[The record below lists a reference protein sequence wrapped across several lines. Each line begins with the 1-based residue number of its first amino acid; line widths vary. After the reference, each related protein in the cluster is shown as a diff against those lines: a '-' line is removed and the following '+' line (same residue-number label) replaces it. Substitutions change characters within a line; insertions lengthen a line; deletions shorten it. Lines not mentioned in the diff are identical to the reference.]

1 MTTSALGTWRNPP
14 LAYVVAELV
23 ISPYYSMPAAIPKLQ
38 DALRSVF
45 PRTVEGQELV
55 FDGGSPPAP
64 QPIWQMISADQGRAV
79 QVGTRALSLHVTRYT
94 DSKDFLVRWADVL
107 EAVAMASLSPYVE
120 RAGLRYVDLI
130 VPTNGRT
137 PGDYLAP
144 GLQGVTPEEAI
155 VRGTMWAATYDYDG
169 FQVNA
174 RVGAPSPD
182 GVLLPPNFNAVGLQ
196 KPAVMVEA
204 EKRLSIK
211 SQIGF
216 IDTDCQ
222 APVQQV
228 FTAGDIL
235 KLYSNMQKRT
245 SKTFRALMS
254 EGAREEW
261 M

>member
-23 ISPYYSMPAAIPKLQ
+23 ISPYYSMPAAIPRLQ
-38 DALRSVF
+38 DALRSAF

-55 FDGGSPPAP
+55 LDGNSPPSP

-79 QVGTRALSLHVTRYT
+79 QIGPRALSLHVTRYV

-107 EAVAMASLSPYVE
+107 EAIAMASLSPFIE

-130 VPTNGRT
+130 VPSAERR
-137 PGDYLAP
+137 PSDYLAL
-144 GLQGVTPEEAI
+144 GLQGVTPAEA
-155 VRGTMWAATYDYDG
+155 VPRGSMWASTYEYDG
-169 FQVNA
+169 CNVSA
-174 RVGAPSPD
+174 RVGAPSPE

-196 KPAVMVEA
+196 KPTVMVEA
-204 EKRLSIK
+204 EKRLATK
-211 SQIGF
+211 GQIGF

-222 APVQQV
+222 APVQRV
-228 FTAGDIL
+228 FDAGDIL

-245 SKTFRALMS
+245 SKTFRALLS
-254 EGAREEW
+254 ETASKEW